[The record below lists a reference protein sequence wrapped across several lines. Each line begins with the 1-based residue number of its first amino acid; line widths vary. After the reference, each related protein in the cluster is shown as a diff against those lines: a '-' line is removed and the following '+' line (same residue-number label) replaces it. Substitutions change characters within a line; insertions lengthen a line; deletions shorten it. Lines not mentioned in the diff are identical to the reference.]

1 MFYLNFYLS
10 PHLALALSFHELQSS
25 SNALCWYTFRCKH
38 VNITGPLSKVRKHF
52 LFLALFTLVKG
63 LFAPSYIKW
72 AHNNP
77 GWSFF
82 FFFFRISRSF
92 YLPSNDGQTHTHT
105 CTQQFDAPKTNLF
118 AGDVSPKKSLCSTHR
133 ENLCSLYLPQKRLI
147 RFEFHQRTLFA
158 VGSVTV
164 ANFIL
169 LAS

>member
-82 FFFFRISRSF
+82 FFLFVFPEAFTCRAMMVKH
-92 YLPSNDGQTHTHT
+92 THTHVHNSLT
-105 CTQQFDAPKTNLF
+105 HPKQICLQEMSAPRNHSAQPIGKTF
-118 AGDVSPKKSLCSTHR
+118 VHCIFHR
-133 ENLCSLYLPQKRLI
+133 KDW
-147 RFEFHQRTLFA
+147 
-158 VGSVTV
+158 
-164 ANFIL
+164 
-169 LAS
+169 